1 MCAQVK
7 PEDLKVFYNVAYI
20 DASVNSLTLG
30 DYCHVSCSCM
40 SNRPAFCAP
49 DRKCPFCVL
58 FYLQSVSA
66 VLCL

>member
-30 DYCHVSCSCM
+30 D
-40 SNRPAFCAP
+40 
-49 DRKCPFCVL
+49 
-58 FYLQSVSA
+58 
-66 VLCL
+66 